1 MKKYRYDIICADMIC
16 GVKEHPQKQMKKL
29 GFNIVESEPIP
40 IADCWIFGVNNDI
53 ENVPEY
59 LAEVYI

>member
-40 IADCWIFGVNNDI
+40 IADCWIFGVSNDI
-53 ENVPEY
+53 ENVPKY